1 MSEPIRDEVRKLLT
15 GLAEGTV
22 TRDEAAAWAR
32 PWLAEEAG
40 DVQDEAVWD
49 TIDAL
54 SAADSASPDQG
65 FLYGEADFRAW
76 LAEFDARM
84 AER

>member
-1 MSEPIRDEVRKLLT
+1 MSESIRDEIRKLLT
-15 GLAEGTV
+15 GLTEGTIA
-22 TRDEAAAWAR
+22 RDEAAQWAR

-54 SAADSASPDQG
+54 SAADSATPDQG
-65 FLYGEADFRAW
+65 FLYGPEDFRAW
-76 LAEFDARM
+76 LAEFDARV
-84 AER
+84 AGR

>member
-22 TRDEAAAWAR
+22 TPGEAAGWAR
-32 PWLAEEAG
+32 PWLTEEAG
-40 DVQDEAVWD
+40 DVQDEVVWD

-54 SAADSASPDQG
+54 SAADSARPDQG
-65 FLYGEADFRAW
+65 PLYGPEDFRAW
-76 LAEFDARM
+76 LAEFDARV